1 MASAWPAATPFNLRT
16 LPRDGLPLPEEA
28 EQMVAGEMSWR
39 PGLELEIES
48 EKQRTGSHARRR
60 MERGREV
67 SRKRPVAA
75 SHA

>member
-1 MASAWPAATPFNLRT
+1 MASVWPAATPFNLRT
-16 LPRDGLPLPEEA
+16 LPRHGLPLPEEA

-48 EKQRTGSHARRR
+48 EKQRTGSRARRR